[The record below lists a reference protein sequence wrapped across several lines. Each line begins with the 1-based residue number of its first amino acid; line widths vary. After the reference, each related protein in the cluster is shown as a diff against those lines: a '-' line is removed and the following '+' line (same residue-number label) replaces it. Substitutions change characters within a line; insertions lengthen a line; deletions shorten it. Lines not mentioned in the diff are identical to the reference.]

1 MINRIRWICTTAAL
15 AVPAFGLAHHSLE
28 VHYNLEPEGK
38 IDKQGVVKKFSPR
51 NPHTFL
57 VVSVEEDDG
66 SNVDWVVEIPAKTLL
81 LRDGWSF
88 EKITPGVDIRFT
100 GFASWKGDNAAL
112 LQFLHL
118 PDETLCGRYC
128 DMP

>member
-1 MINRIRWICTTAAL
+1 MIAAAAL
-15 AVPAFGLAHHSLE
+15 IPVMALGHHSLE

-38 IDKQGVVKKFSPR
+38 IDKRGTIKRFSPR

-57 VVSVEEDDG
+57 VINVVEEDG
-66 SNVDWVVEIPAKTLL
+66 SEVDWIVEIPAKSLL

-88 EKITPGVDIRFT
+88 EKITSGMEIRFT
-100 GFASWKGDNAAL
+100 GFASWKGDNAAI
-112 LQFLHL
+112 LQYLYL

-128 DMP
+128 DNP